1 MSWEAR
7 AWRIGAAFESAAQ
20 GADGGLD
27 VRLDGA
33 ATISVDSVELLPPGA
48 TARVIN
54 LGTAQHAVLKFLLPD
69 SPGPKGD
76 KGDKGDTGPQGETG
90 PQGSKGETGPQ
101 GAPGPAGHTPERG
114 VDYWTDADKAAII
127 DEATAGAAPTNHAST
142 AGTYGLGT
150 NGAYGHVRLSD
161 SHTSTSGV
169 SGGIAAT
176 PAAVKSAYDLA
187 NQASGT
193 AADAKTAAQ
202 DADAAALGAKQV
214 AAEAAAMAEECAP
227 KAHASA
233 ETTYGAGSA
242 AQYGHVK
249 LSDMTNGTGDTTGG
263 VAATPKAVKAAYD
276 LATAAGNTAQTA
288 LERANEAG
296 TLAADAVTAAEN
308 ATAAVDG
315 KAPANHAS
323 AQTTYGV
330 GAAGSFGHV
339 KLSDSHASASGV
351 AGGIAATPAAVKA
364 AYDLASQA
372 SSAAS
377 SAYDLA
383 NEAGQAAT
391 DAAQAATDAQ
401 TAAEDAQTAASGKAP
416 TAHASTSTTYGKGTT
431 SDYGHVKLS
440 DSTSST
446 SAAASGG
453 IAATPAAVKAAYDL
467 ASGKAPTSHA
477 STATTYG
484 AGTSSNYGHVKL
496 SASTSSTSGTSGGV
510 AATPSAVKSAYDL
523 AHKAVTTLLDGK
535 KIVCGWSAINFKN
548 TGQQNT
554 TINFG
559 MTFTAKPVVIIGQV
573 FNGVICTVFNDAV
586 STTGFTVNVPAV
598 GSATLSTR
606 QMPWVAIGSV

>member
-69 SPGPKGD
+69 SPGSKGD

-90 PQGSKGETGPQ
+90 PQGPKGDTGATGPQGPKGETGATGAPGPKGDTGEPGPQGEPGPKGDTGATGATGAPGPKGDQGDPGPQ
-101 GAPGPAGHTPERG
+101 GAPGERGEPGPAGHTPERG
-114 VDYWTDADKAAII
+114 VDYWTDEDKAAII

-249 LSDMTNGTGDTTGG
+249 LSDATNGTGDATGG
-263 VAATPKAVKAAYD
+263 AAATPKAVK
-276 LATAAGNTAQTA
+276 T
-288 LERANEAG
+288 
-296 TLAADAVTAAEN
+296 
-308 ATAAVDG
+308 
-315 KAPANHAS
+315 
-323 AQTTYGV
+323 
-330 GAAGSFGHV
+330 
-339 KLSDSHASASGV
+339 
-351 AGGIAATPAAVKA
+351 

-383 NEAGQAAT
+383 NEAGQVAT
-391 DAAQAATDAQ
+391 DAAQ
-401 TAAEDAQTAASGKAP
+401 TAAGAQSAAEAAQAAVGGKAP
-416 TAHASTSTTYGKGTT
+416 TNHASTQTTYGKGTST
-431 SDYGHVKLS
+431 NYGHVKLS
-440 DSTSST
+440 DSILST
-446 SAAASGG
+446 SDTAGG
-453 IAATPAAVKAAYDL
+453 TAATPGAVKKAYDL
-467 ASGKAPTSHA
+467 ANRAET
-477 STATTYG
+477 
-484 AGTSSNYGHVKL
+484 KL
-496 SASTSSTSGTSGGV
+496 LG
-510 AATPSAVKSAYDL
+510 
-523 AHKAVTTLLDGK
+523 GK
-535 KIVCGWSAINFKN
+535 KIVCGWSAVNFKN

-554 TINFG
+554 TISFG
-559 MTFTAKPVVIIGQV
+559 TTFTAKPVVLIGQP

-586 STTGFTVNVPAV
+586 TTSNFTVNVPAI

-606 QMPWVAIGSV
+606 QMAWVAIGSV

>member
-69 SPGPKGD
+69 SPGSKGD

-90 PQGSKGETGPQ
+90 PQGPKGDTGATGPQGPKGETGSKGDTGATGAPGPKGDTGETGATGAPGPKGDTGEPGPQGEPGPKGDTGATGATGAPGPKGDQGDPGPQ
-101 GAPGPAGHTPERG
+101 GAPGERGEPGPAGHTPERG
-114 VDYWTDADKAAII
+114 VDYWTDEDKAAII

-276 LATAAGNTAQTA
+276 LA
-288 LERANEAG
+288 
-296 TLAADAVTAAEN
+296 
-308 ATAAVDG
+308 
-315 KAPANHAS
+315 
-323 AQTTYGV
+323 
-330 GAAGSFGHV
+330 
-339 KLSDSHASASGV
+339 
-351 AGGIAATPAAVKA
+351 
-364 AYDLASQA
+364 
-372 SSAAS
+372 
-377 SAYDLA
+377 
-383 NEAGQAAT
+383 
-391 DAAQAATDAQ
+391 
-401 TAAEDAQTAASGKAP
+401 
-416 TAHASTSTTYGKGTT
+416 
-431 SDYGHVKLS
+431 
-440 DSTSST
+440 
-446 SAAASGG
+446 
-453 IAATPAAVKAAYDL
+453 
-467 ASGKAPTSHA
+467 SGKAPTSHA

-606 QMPWVAIGSV
+606 KMPWVAIGSV